1 MIIEKKL
8 IAVSVIALLIGVSSV
23 IPMVFL
29 MSGTVNAETGPEPW
43 TRIDVPYSYY
53 VTSDGPL
60 DYSHTT
66 FPSSMIEPNSV
77 SVQSIVPLNV
87 TLTTDPLEQDVDAQ
101 VEYYQIDVNSDKEFI
116 ENLYFVVGITS
127 DESFDVTLLF
137 DGFHFMRT
145 DWFDTDA
152 FDPMKNGGG
161 GGFIIQNGTMGLSR
175 LFPEGS
181 SSSGTAG
188 GSGTSRKVSA
198 FREAET
204 ITISVHRI
212 GFVTFSGNS
221 TEITSTNNELVDQ
234 IQLEK
239 YGEEGWLYNNL
250 IPEEELSTVD
260 LLRPVPFEELLLDEQ
275 HP

>member
-29 MSGTVNAETGPEPW
+29 ISGTVKAETGPEPW
-43 TRIDVPYSYY
+43 FSIDVPYAYY

-66 FPSSMIEPNSV
+66 FPSSMIDPNSV
-77 SVQSIVPLNV
+77 SVQGIIPLNV
-87 TLTTDPLEQDVDAQ
+87 TLTADLAEQDVDAQ
-101 VEYYQIDVNSDKEFI
+101 VEYYQIDVSSEKGLIENLHFVVATNSDKSFNI
-116 ENLYFVVGITS
+116 TNLIS
-127 DESFDVTLLF
+127 S
-137 DGFHFMRT
+137 FHFMRN
-145 DWFDTDA
+145 DWFDTDT

-161 GGFIIQNGTMGLSR
+161 GGYAIPDWPSGRSI

-181 SSSGTAG
+181 SSSGTIG
-188 GSGTSRKVSA
+188 GSKTSREASA

-204 ITISVHRI
+204 IVISVHRI
-212 GFVTFSGNS
+212 GFVTFADDS
-221 TEITSTNNELVDQ
+221 TEVTFTNKETVTQ

-250 IPEEELSTVD
+250 VPEEELSTVD
-260 LLRPVPFEELLLDEQ
+260 LLRPVPFGELLEEQ